1 MCAGICVCLYFPAA
15 ASFCFFLLNPFH
27 TETAMKNRVEGQV
40 FNLGTPERK
49 EVNAEG
55 KNVMENTQGEVKYL
69 GKQVI
74 ESVTGTT
81 RSLLEINMNEMLC
94 FIDCL
99 PNFFKHQYC
108 FYVALA

>member
-1 MCAGICVCLYFPAA
+1 MCACICVCTYFLAA
-15 ASFCFFLLNPFH
+15 AFFFFLLNPFH
-27 TETAMKNRVEGQV
+27 TEIAMKKRVDGQV

-49 EVNAEG
+49 EVNAER
-55 KNVMENTQGEVKYL
+55 KNVMENAQGEVKYL
-69 GKQVI
+69 GKQMI

>member
-1 MCAGICVCLYFPAA
+1 MEAGCL
-15 ASFCFFLLNPFH
+15 
-27 TETAMKNRVEGQV
+27 T
-40 FNLGTPERK
+40 LGTPERK

-55 KNVMENTQGEVKYL
+55 KNVMENAQREVKYL
-69 GKQVI
+69 GKQMI

-108 FYVALA
+108 FYVAFA